1 MSAAEQTQGAG
12 SPLRVL
18 ALTGSLR
25 AKSFNRA
32 LVRACEELA
41 PPGLRIAAWDRIGE
55 IPPYDADADGAPEAV
70 ADLRDAISASD
81 ALLIATPE
89 YNHSVPGVLK
99 NAIDWASRPARRSPL
114 ARRPVLLMGA
124 AAGMGG
130 TMRAQMHL
138 REILYSTVSP
148 VFPGPEVYVTFA
160 RQKFDDTASLVD
172 EATRGHLSTV
182 LAAFEAWARSIID
195 ISHL

>member
-1 MSAAEQTQGAG
+1 MSAADPTQGAG

-18 ALTGSLR
+18 AMAGSLR
-25 AKSFNRA
+25 AGSFNRA

-41 PPGLRIAAWDRIGE
+41 PASLRIATWDRLRE
-55 IPPYDADADGAPEAV
+55 IPPYDADAEGAPDSV
-70 ADLRDAISASD
+70 ADLRDAISDSD

-114 ARRPVLLMGA
+114 AGRPSLIMGA

-130 TMRAQMHL
+130 TMRAQLHL

-160 RQKFDDTASLVD
+160 RQKFDDTGALVD
-172 EATRGHLSTV
+172 EATRGHLGTV
-182 LAAFEAWARSIID
+182 LTAFEAWARSINE

>member
-1 MSAAEQTQGAG
+1 MSAADSARATGA
-12 SPLRVL
+12 PLRVL
-18 ALTGSLR
+18 SIAGSLR
-25 AKSFNRA
+25 AGSYNRA

-41 PPGLRIAAWDRIGE
+41 PDGVRIATWDRLQE
-55 IPPYDADADGAPEAV
+55 VPPYDADAEGAPEAV
-70 ADLRDAISASD
+70 ADLRDEISAAD

-114 ARRPVLLMGA
+114 AGRPTMIIGA

-130 TMRAQMHL
+130 TMRAQIHL

-148 VFPGPEVYVTFA
+148 VFPGPEVYVSFA
-160 RQKFDDTASLVD
+160 RQKFDETGALVD
-172 EATRGHLSTV
+172 DATREHLGAV
-182 LAAFEAWARSIID
+182 LESFAAWARGIID
-195 ISHL
+195 HPHL